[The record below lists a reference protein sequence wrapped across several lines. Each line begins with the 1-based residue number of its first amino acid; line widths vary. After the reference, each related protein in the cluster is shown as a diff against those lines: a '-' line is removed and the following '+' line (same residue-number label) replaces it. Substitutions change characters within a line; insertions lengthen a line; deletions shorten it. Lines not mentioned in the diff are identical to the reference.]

1 MLASACR
8 TGSGITRT
16 PFVSS
21 TFTSDSVTTNCSTL
35 GACSA
40 FGTTTVKP
48 PTMLCASG
56 LAGAATAM
64 PSMGAGNTGFAA
76 ADPCTCSGWGTTT
89 ATEGSAVFFSCARG
103 EMSGCCA
110 RITKSKTDRVID
122 GVCGGLAEYY
132 GIDPVIVRLI
142 FVVLLFI
149 NGIGFFIYII
159 LAIIMPKPEKL
170 DQSPKETIRE
180 NVQEMGERVKEAG
193 EGLGMAFPKNTEEK
207 QTHRAGWFGI
217 ILILLGIILLLDKL
231 NLIKWFDKDLLWPV
245 IIIFIGVWLLIK
257 RWR

>member
-1 MLASACR
+1 M
-8 TGSGITRT
+8 
-16 PFVSS
+16 S
-21 TFTSDSVTTNCSTL
+21 T
-35 GACSA
+35 
-40 FGTTTVKP
+40 
-48 PTMLCASG
+48 
-56 LAGAATAM
+56 
-64 PSMGAGNTGFAA
+64 
-76 ADPCTCSGWGTTT
+76 
-89 ATEGSAVFFSCARG
+89 
-103 EMSGCCA
+103 

-122 GVCGGLAEYY
+122 GVCGGLAQYY
-132 GIDPVIVRLI
+132 GIDSVIVRLI

-193 EGLGMAFPKNTEEK
+193 EGLGMAFSKNIEEK
-207 QTHRAGWFGI
+207 HSHRSGWFGI

-245 IIIFIGVWLLIK
+245 IIIFIGAWLLIK

>member
-1 MLASACR
+1 M
-8 TGSGITRT
+8 
-16 PFVSS
+16 S
-21 TFTSDSVTTNCSTL
+21 T
-35 GACSA
+35 
-40 FGTTTVKP
+40 
-48 PTMLCASG
+48 
-56 LAGAATAM
+56 
-64 PSMGAGNTGFAA
+64 
-76 ADPCTCSGWGTTT
+76 
-89 ATEGSAVFFSCARG
+89 
-103 EMSGCCA
+103 

-122 GVCGGLAEYY
+122 GVCGGLAQYY

-170 DQSPKETIRE
+170 DQSPKETIQE

-193 EGLGMAFPKNTEEK
+193 EGLGMAFSKNIEER

-217 ILILLGIILLLDKL
+217 ILILLGIIFLLDNL

-245 IIIFIGVWLLIK
+245 ILIFIGAWLLIK

>member
-1 MLASACR
+1 M
-8 TGSGITRT
+8 
-16 PFVSS
+16 
-21 TFTSDSVTTNCSTL
+21 TT
-35 GACSA
+35 
-40 FGTTTVKP
+40 
-48 PTMLCASG
+48 
-56 LAGAATAM
+56 
-64 PSMGAGNTGFAA
+64 
-76 ADPCTCSGWGTTT
+76 
-89 ATEGSAVFFSCARG
+89 
-103 EMSGCCA
+103 

-132 GIDPVIVRLI
+132 RIDPVIVRLI

-193 EGLGMAFPKNTEEK
+193 EGLGMSFSKNTEEK
-207 QTHRAGWFGI
+207 HSHRAGWFGI

-231 NLIKWFDKDLLWPV
+231 NLIKWFDKDLLWPI